1 MLFTKGLAFKTRLLF
16 SQTARFLNS
25 NLMPNFSQFSIEPK
39 FNDAEQE
46 KILNILNESNKD
58 QLQCLN
64 VAQTNIKRLENY
76 KKRNG
81 PFKSLNELL
90 EVDGLSVKMLEK
102 MCKQLISDSTN
113 SNVKTTNENKKM
125 RQILTPQ
132 LPAST
137 HVSTAVGIHLA
148 PMGVS
153 WAKLSG
159 NQLESWG
166 YEDFTNLPKKM
177 FSTDTFKLALGI
189 LNQIPTGDA
198 YIFEGTSS
206 MGLQGQKQ
214 SSAVPPYTQ
223 QLELC
228 SMLLALINT
237 SSSHNTVSQDADSD
251 ADITNC
257 VYFLRS
263 KLPARMFKTLVGNE
277 CVSCTS
283 VILHLLGDS
292 PDGVML
298 PCSSITFE
306 EKLKSDYLGKSP
318 AHKELLGQALM
329 LVIAFMDL
337 CVRKNPVSIK
347 AIAPNRK

>member
-1 MLFTKGLAFKTRLLF
+1 MLFIKGQFFKTRLF
-16 SQTARFLNS
+16 SKTARFFS
-25 NLMPNFSQFSIEPK
+25 SDLMPNLSQFSIEPK
-39 FNDAEQE
+39 FNNAEQE

-58 QLQCLN
+58 QLQCFN
-64 VAQTNIKRLENY
+64 VAQTNIKKIENY

-102 MCKQLISDSTN
+102 MCKQLILDSTN
-113 SNVKTTNENKKM
+113 PNVKTTTNENKKT

-132 LPAST
+132 LPTST
-137 HVSTAVGIHLA
+137 DLSTAVGIHLA

-153 WAKLSG
+153 WAKISVSG

-177 FSTDTFKLALGI
+177 FSTDTFKLALDI
-189 LNQIPTGDA
+189 LNQLPTGDA
-198 YIFEGTSS
+198 YIFEGNSS
-206 MGLQGQKQ
+206 MGQKQ

-237 SSSHNTVSQDADSD
+237 SSNHNKISQNS
-251 ADITNC
+251 

-283 VILHLLGDS
+283 VILQLLGDS
-292 PDGVML
+292 PDDFTL

-306 EKLKSDYLGKSP
+306 EKLKSDYLVQSP

-337 CVRKNPVSIK
+337 CIRKNPISIK